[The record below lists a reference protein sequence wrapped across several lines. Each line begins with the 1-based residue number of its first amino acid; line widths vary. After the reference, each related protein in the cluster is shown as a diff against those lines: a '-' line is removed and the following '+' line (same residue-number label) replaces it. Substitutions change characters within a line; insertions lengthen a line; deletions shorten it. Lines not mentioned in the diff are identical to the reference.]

1 MNVPLLLCEDMCI
14 PHTPKEKKRKCGM
27 DGDRGRREE
36 EGKRDRQI
44 EIEKLGLY
52 SKGNVENLKL
62 GD

>member
-1 MNVPLLLCEDMCI
+1 
-14 PHTPKEKKRKCGM
+14 M
-27 DGDRGRREE
+27 DGGRGRREE
-36 EGKRDRQI
+36 EGKRDRQT